1 MIEDGSPVLGEP
13 FQLPEVPARDSG
25 RLEFVERKVVGVDA
39 TVCALEAVV
48 VDLFEPNHNRITDA
62 RSVDRGDFADIVEPE
77 GLRALDPHHVTAG
90 DRHRFVGTK
99 STLSVSPGLSL
110 EVCCVTQCRPDQL
123 GSCPS
128 PCQHPTSGVLPALLP
143 TNMETPALELDLPDP
158 EQDDISTM
166 EFLARLEEAWAVC
179 DKFDLQTEIWR
190 GKILKAVRDREKRG
204 GEGRGAGF
212 LQWLREREISKT
224 RAYGLIQLA
233 ESAQEMLGEGVLEEA
248 SVNQFSKRAFMETTQ
263 AAPEVQLMISEA
275 ANEGQEITRK
285 QVRRLTD
292 EFMAATSPL
301 LPEEIRQRTQENLLP
316 SKVVAPLVRELSKL
330 PEPQQ
335 EDLRK
340 VLRDEPELDRIKDV
354 THTARWI
361 TKATESSIAVRAFQQ
376 GELDLEKAMQE
387 AQRLDALGLLAD
399 AVGQAQSLESAVLK
413 LHTSWRRLGGLQE
426 RLWVESGSSTP
437 YLRDVLSALQSLSGA
452 TFRVSL
458 GELAGGKRVRLQLVE
473 ESPDQLDP
481 PPIP

>member
-1 MIEDGSPVLGEP
+1 MLPSSPE
-13 FQLPEVPARDSG
+13 
-25 RLEFVERKVVGVDA
+25 
-39 TVCALEAVV
+39 
-48 VDLFEPNHNRITDA
+48 
-62 RSVDRGDFADIVEPE
+62 
-77 GLRALDPHHVTAG
+77 
-90 DRHRFVGTK
+90 
-99 STLSVSPGLSL
+99 SPL
-110 EVCCVTQCRPDQL
+110 
-123 GSCPS
+123 
-128 PCQHPTSGVLPALLP
+128 
-143 TNMETPALELDLPDP
+143 LELDLPDP

-166 EFLARLEEAWAVC
+166 EFLAKLEEAWTIC

-190 GKILKAVRDREKRG
+190 GRILKAVRDREKRG

-212 LQWLREREISKT
+212 LQWLREQEISKT

-233 ESAQEMLGEGVLEEA
+233 ESAEQMLGDGVLEPT
-248 SVNQFSKRAFMETTQ
+248 SVNQFSKRAFMETSL
-263 AAPEVQLMISEA
+263 AEPEVQLMISEA

-285 QVRRLTD
+285 QVRRLAD
-292 EFMAATSPL
+292 EFTAATSPL
-301 LPEEIRQRTQENLLP
+301 LPEEIRERTQQNLLP
-316 SKVVAPLVRELSKL
+316 TKAVAPLVRELAKL

-361 TKATESSIAVRAFQQ
+361 TKATESGEAVRAFQQ

-399 AVGQAQSLESAVLK
+399 AVGQAHALESAVLK

-452 TFRVSL
+452 TMRVSL

-473 ESPDQLDP
+473 ESPDQLEP
-481 PPIP
+481 PVL

>member
-1 MIEDGSPVLGEP
+1 M
-13 FQLPEVPARDSG
+13 
-25 RLEFVERKVVGVDA
+25 
-39 TVCALEAVV
+39 
-48 VDLFEPNHNRITDA
+48 
-62 RSVDRGDFADIVEPE
+62 
-77 GLRALDPHHVTAG
+77 
-90 DRHRFVGTK
+90 
-99 STLSVSPGLSL
+99 
-110 EVCCVTQCRPDQL
+110 
-123 GSCPS
+123 
-128 PCQHPTSGVLPALLP
+128 PCQHPPSRALSALLP
-143 TNMETPALELDLPDP
+143 TNLETPVLELDLPDP

-166 EFLARLEEAWAVC
+166 EFLARLEQAWAVC

-233 ESAQEMLGEGVLEEA
+233 ESAQEMLGEGVLEET
-248 SVNQFSKRAFMETTQ
+248 SVNQFSKRAFMETAQ

-292 EFMAATSPL
+292 EFTAATSPL

-316 SKVVAPLVRELSKL
+316 PKVVAPLVRELAKL

-335 EDLRK
+335 DDLRK

-361 TKATESSIAVRAFQQ
+361 TKATESSVAVRAFQQ

-452 TFRVSL
+452 TLRVSL

>member
-1 MIEDGSPVLGEP
+1 ML
-13 FQLPEVPARDSG
+13 
-25 RLEFVERKVVGVDA
+25 
-39 TVCALEAVV
+39 
-48 VDLFEPNHNRITDA
+48 
-62 RSVDRGDFADIVEPE
+62 
-77 GLRALDPHHVTAG
+77 
-90 DRHRFVGTK
+90 
-99 STLSVSPGLSL
+99 ST
-110 EVCCVTQCRPDQL
+110 
-123 GSCPS
+123 
-128 PCQHPTSGVLPALLP
+128 LLP
-143 TNMETPALELDLPDP
+143 TNLEPPVLELDLPDP

-166 EFLARLEEAWAVC
+166 EFLARLEQAWSVC

-190 GKILKAVRDREKRG
+190 GRILKAVRDREKRG

-212 LQWLREREISKT
+212 LQWLREQEISKT

-233 ESAQEMLGEGVLEEA
+233 ESAQEMLGEGVLEQS
-248 SVNQFSKRAFMETTQ
+248 SVNQFSKRAFMETAQ

-292 EFMAATSPL
+292 EFTAATSPL

-316 SKVVAPLVRELSKL
+316 PKVVAPLVRELAKL

-335 EDLRK
+335 DDLRK

-361 TKATESSIAVRAFQQ
+361 TKATESSVAVRAFQQ

-399 AVGQAQSLESAVLK
+399 AVGQAQALESAVLK

-437 YLRDVLSALQSLSGA
+437 YLRDVLSVLQSLSGA
-452 TFRVSL
+452 TLRVSL

-473 ESPDQLDP
+473 EAPDQLEP
-481 PPIP
+481 PPFP

>member
-1 MIEDGSPVLGEP
+1 M
-13 FQLPEVPARDSG
+13 
-25 RLEFVERKVVGVDA
+25 
-39 TVCALEAVV
+39 
-48 VDLFEPNHNRITDA
+48 
-62 RSVDRGDFADIVEPE
+62 
-77 GLRALDPHHVTAG
+77 
-90 DRHRFVGTK
+90 
-99 STLSVSPGLSL
+99 
-110 EVCCVTQCRPDQL
+110 
-123 GSCPS
+123 
-128 PCQHPTSGVLPALLP
+128 LP
-143 TNMETPALELDLPDP
+143 TNLETPVLELDLPDP
-158 EQDDISTM
+158 DQDDISTM
-166 EFLARLEEAWAVC
+166 EFLARLEQAWAVC

-212 LQWLREREISKT
+212 LQWHREREISKT

-233 ESAQEMLGEGVLEEA
+233 ESAQEMLGEGVLEET
-248 SVNQFSKRAFMETTQ
+248 SVNQFSKRAFMETAQ
-263 AAPEVQLMISEA
+263 AAPEVQMMISEA

-285 QVRRLTD
+285 QVRRLSD
-292 EFMAATSPL
+292 EFMASTSPL

-316 SKVVAPLVRELSKL
+316 PKVVAPLVRELAKL

-335 EDLRK
+335 DDLRK
-340 VLRDEPELDRIKDV
+340 VLQEEPELDRIKDV

-361 TKATESSIAVRAFQQ
+361 TKATESSVAVRAFQQ

-452 TFRVSL
+452 TLRVSL

-481 PPIP
+481 PPMP

>member
-1 MIEDGSPVLGEP
+1 MQIE
-13 FQLPEVPARDSG
+13 
-25 RLEFVERKVVGVDA
+25 
-39 TVCALEAVV
+39 
-48 VDLFEPNHNRITDA
+48 RI
-62 RSVDRGDFADIVEPE
+62 SVMA
-77 GLRALDPHHVTAG
+77 AHC
-90 DRHRFVGTK
+90 
-99 STLSVSPGLSL
+99 LS
-110 EVCCVTQCRPDQL
+110 VTQCRRFL
-123 GSCPS
+123 RLVSRS
-128 PCQHPTSGVLPALLP
+128 PWQHPTPAVLRFVLSSSSEPP
-143 TNMETPALELDLPDP
+143 VLELDLPDP

-190 GKILKAVRDREKRG
+190 GRILKAVRDREKRG

-233 ESAQEMLGEGVLEEA
+233 ESAEQMLEDGVLEPS
-248 SVNQFSKRAFMETTQ
+248 SVNQFSKRAFMETSL
-263 AAPEVQLMISEA
+263 AEPEVQLMISEA

-285 QVRRLTD
+285 QVRRLSD

-301 LPEEIRQRTQENLLP
+301 LPEEIRERTQQNLLP
-316 SKVVAPLVRELSKL
+316 PKVVAPLVKELAKL
-330 PEPQQ
+330 PELQQ
-335 EDLRK
+335 DDLRK

-361 TKATESSIAVRAFQQ
+361 TKATESGESVRAFQQ

-399 AVGQAQSLESAVLK
+399 AVGQAHALESAVLK

-452 TFRVSL
+452 TMRVSL

-473 ESPDQLDP
+473 ESPDQLEP
-481 PPIP
+481 PTL

>member
-1 MIEDGSPVLGEP
+1 
-13 FQLPEVPARDSG
+13 
-25 RLEFVERKVVGVDA
+25 
-39 TVCALEAVV
+39 
-48 VDLFEPNHNRITDA
+48 
-62 RSVDRGDFADIVEPE
+62 
-77 GLRALDPHHVTAG
+77 
-90 DRHRFVGTK
+90 
-99 STLSVSPGLSL
+99 
-110 EVCCVTQCRPDQL
+110 
-123 GSCPS
+123 
-128 PCQHPTSGVLPALLP
+128 
-143 TNMETPALELDLPDP
+143 METPALELDLPDP
-158 EQDDISTM
+158 EQDDISMM

-233 ESAQEMLGEGVLEEA
+233 ESAQEMLGEGVLEET
-248 SVNQFSKRAFMETTQ
+248 SVNQFSKRAFMETAQ

-292 EFMAATSPL
+292 QFMAATSPL

-316 SKVVAPLVRELSKL
+316 PKVVAPLVRELAKL

-335 EDLRK
+335 DDLRK

-361 TKATESSIAVRAFQQ
+361 TKATESSVAVRAFQQ

-452 TFRVSL
+452 TLRVSL

>member
-1 MIEDGSPVLGEP
+1 MLPSSP
-13 FQLPEVPARDSG
+13 Q
-25 RLEFVERKVVGVDA
+25 
-39 TVCALEAVV
+39 
-48 VDLFEPNHNRITDA
+48 
-62 RSVDRGDFADIVEPE
+62 
-77 GLRALDPHHVTAG
+77 
-90 DRHRFVGTK
+90 
-99 STLSVSPGLSL
+99 SPL
-110 EVCCVTQCRPDQL
+110 
-123 GSCPS
+123 
-128 PCQHPTSGVLPALLP
+128 
-143 TNMETPALELDLPDP
+143 LELDLPDP

-166 EFLARLEEAWAVC
+166 EFLAKLEEAWTVC

-190 GKILKAVRDREKRG
+190 GRILKAVRDREKRG

-212 LQWLREREISKT
+212 LQWLREQEISKT

-233 ESAQEMLGEGVLEEA
+233 ESAEQMLGDGVLEPT
-248 SVNQFSKRAFMETTQ
+248 SVNQFSKRAFMETSL
-263 AAPEVQLMISEA
+263 AEPEVQLMISEA

-285 QVRRLTD
+285 QVRRLAD
-292 EFMAATSPL
+292 EFTAATSPL
-301 LPEEIRQRTQENLLP
+301 LPEEIRERTQQNLLP
-316 SKVVAPLVRELSKL
+316 PKAVAPLVRELAKL

-361 TKATESSIAVRAFQQ
+361 TKATESGEAVRAFQQ

-399 AVGQAQSLESAVLK
+399 AVGQAHALESAVLK

-437 YLRDVLSALQSLSGA
+437 YLRDVLSVLQSLSGA
-452 TFRVSL
+452 TMRVSL

-473 ESPDQLDP
+473 ESPDQLEP
-481 PPIP
+481 PVL

>member
-1 MIEDGSPVLGEP
+1 VLSSSSEPPV
-13 FQLPEVPARDSG
+13 
-25 RLEFVERKVVGVDA
+25 
-39 TVCALEAVV
+39 
-48 VDLFEPNHNRITDA
+48 
-62 RSVDRGDFADIVEPE
+62 
-77 GLRALDPHHVTAG
+77 
-90 DRHRFVGTK
+90 
-99 STLSVSPGLSL
+99 
-110 EVCCVTQCRPDQL
+110 
-123 GSCPS
+123 
-128 PCQHPTSGVLPALLP
+128 
-143 TNMETPALELDLPDP
+143 LELDLPDP

-190 GKILKAVRDREKRG
+190 GRILKAVRDREKRG

-233 ESAQEMLGEGVLEEA
+233 ESAEQMLEDGVLEPT
-248 SVNQFSKRAFMETTQ
+248 SVNQFSKRAFMETSL
-263 AAPEVQLMISEA
+263 AEPEVQLMISEA

-285 QVRRLTD
+285 QVRRLSD

-301 LPEEIRQRTQENLLP
+301 LPEEIRERTQQNLLP
-316 SKVVAPLVRELSKL
+316 PKVVAPLVKELAKL
-330 PEPQQ
+330 PELQQ
-335 EDLRK
+335 DDLRK

-361 TKATESSIAVRAFQQ
+361 TKATESGESVRAFQQ

-399 AVGQAQSLESAVLK
+399 AVGQAHALESAVLK

-437 YLRDVLSALQSLSGA
+437 YLRDVLSALQSLSGP
-452 TFRVSL
+452 TMRVSL

-473 ESPDQLDP
+473 ESPDQLEP
-481 PPIP
+481 PTL